1 LILVLFAKSMKDIIA
16 NPQNL
21 GQAIAALSINR
32 SPYHPQAQRLD
43 VEHHGFAA
51 IASLYLG

>member
-1 LILVLFAKSMKDIIA
+1 MTA
-16 NPQNL
+16 NPHTP
-21 GQAIAALSINR
+21 GETIAAPLIIR

-51 IASLYLG
+51 IACLNLRTRLT

>member
-1 LILVLFAKSMKDIIA
+1 MSGDLA
-16 NPQNL
+16 NPHNS
-21 GQAIAALSINR
+21 GEMIAALSITR